1 LKLLLFEIIVGKNN
15 GIKRE
20 EGSRKEKEWPKVIF
34 LDPPLYKISVFFSL
48 FFDFLGHKKLH
59 QQIMQ

>member
-20 EGSRKEKEWPKVIF
+20 EGSRKEKGWPKVIF
-34 LDPPLYKISVFFSL
+34 LDPPFYKILVFFFSL
-48 FFDFLGHKKLH
+48 LFDFLGHKLH